1 MFIFQSEETF
11 SPTIFF
17 IVILPPIIFESGYNL
32 HKVRQ
37 YIVLNNNPGFFSVK
51 FVNLLDLLK
60 KIILI

>member
-37 YIVLNNNPGFFSVK
+37 YIVFNMILVFCEICK
-51 FVNLLDLLK
+51 FTG
-60 KIILI
+60 I